1 MTYSGT
7 EERFFVPDNVHV
19 LGMMNTADRSLAM
32 VDYALRRR
40 FAFEALMPAYGTDEF
55 RDHLL
60 EADVDR
66 KLVDRIEM
74 KLMELNERIRDDK
87 DLGPGFQIG
96 HSFFVPDE
104 QTESVDDGW
113 YESVVETQIAP
124 LLREYWF
131 DRPERAEELA
141 ELLRR

>member
-1 MTYSGT
+1 
-7 EERFFVPDNVHV
+7 
-19 LGMMNTADRSLAM
+19 
-32 VDYALRRR
+32 
-40 FAFEALMPAYGTDEF
+40 MPAYGTDEF
-55 RDHLL
+55 RGHLL
-60 EADVDR
+60 EAGVDR
-66 KLVDRIEM
+66 KLVDRIET
-74 KLMELNERIRDDK
+74 KLMELNERIREDK

-96 HSFFVPDE
+96 HSFFVPDD
-104 QTESVDDGW
+104 QTESVDDDW